1 VSVQLPVD
9 HQKYLKCLIIDN
21 LITLEACTCPLGRIS
36 MLCVEILKKDE
47 VLWNAGAGLGAEAAE
62 QGR

>member
-1 VSVQLPVD
+1 
-9 HQKYLKCLIIDN
+9 
-21 LITLEACTCPLGRIS
+21 

-47 VLWNAGAGLGAEAAE
+47 VLWNAGAGLGAEAMAAAE

>member
-1 VSVQLPVD
+1 
-9 HQKYLKCLIIDN
+9 
-21 LITLEACTCPLGRIS
+21 